1 MGVYLTVKEKIRSRL
16 DDLLAEL
23 RSLDQDPESEIKVQR
38 ILRFLE
44 VPSAF
49 EKVILFF
56 LRF

>member
-1 MGVYLTVKEKIRSRL
+1 MTVKEKIRSRL